1 MALKSLVPWRR
12 GNRLPAQ
19 RGVFEPFTEMERWFD
34 DFFNSGFELRPFGES
49 MRGFNPT
56 VDVSESDEAYTISA
70 ELAGLD
76 EKDVE
81 VSLENNV
88 LILSGEKKSEHED
101 KSESYYPVERSYGS
115 FKRSFALPAEV
126 DPDKVEASFKN
137 GVLTVTLPKTEHG
150 QTKRIEVKAR

>member
-70 ELAGLD
+70 ELAGLGK
-76 EKDVE
+76 KDV
-81 VSLENNV
+81 VDSP
-88 LILSGEKKSEHED
+88 EK
-101 KSESYYPVERSYGS
+101 
-115 FKRSFALPAEV
+115 
-126 DPDKVEASFKN
+126 
-137 GVLTVTLPKTEHG
+137 
-150 QTKRIEVKAR
+150 